1 MSHRYVLVGGGMAAD
16 AAAKAIR
23 AADPQGAVT
32 LVTAEPDAPYR
43 RPHLSKAL
51 WSGGAEAKAFLGTAG
66 HGVEVMTGRA
76 VTGIDTRA
84 HRVTLEDGQALEYDQ
99 LLIAAGARARRL
111 PGLPEEGPVVAY
123 RSFADYRLARSRAG
137 EGRRTLVVGG
147 GFVGAELAAG
157 LAAAGTAVH
166 MAFPETGLGAGRFP
180 AGLAEALTERY
191 RARGVDVHAGTKLD
205 AAERSGECVRVRL
218 TDGFEAEFDLVA
230 LGVGV
235 EPNVELAR
243 AAGLRVE
250 DGVVVDAALRVID
263 DSGSPVP
270 GVFAAGDV
278 ASFPWPRPL
287 GRSRVEHE
295 DAAVTMGAHAGRQM
309 VAQARGE
316 EPAPYEHLPFFYS
329 DLFSDGYEAVGRLD
343 GRLRMVEDW
352 KRPFEEGVV
361 YYLDG
366 DRVVGVL
373 LWNTWGQV
381 DAAREVIM
389 ADQPIADESS
399 LIGRLPA

>member
-84 HRVTLEDGQALEYDQ
+84 RRVTLEDGQALEYDQ
-99 LLIAAGARARRL
+99 LLIATGARARRL

-191 RARGVDVHAGTKLD
+191 RARGVDVHGGTKLD

-278 ASFPWPRPL
+278 ASFPWP
-287 GRSRVEHE
+287 
-295 DAAVTMGAHAGRQM
+295 
-309 VAQARGE
+309 
-316 EPAPYEHLPFFYS
+316 
-329 DLFSDGYEAVGRLD
+329 
-343 GRLRMVEDW
+343 
-352 KRPFEEGVV
+352 
-361 YYLDG
+361 
-366 DRVVGVL
+366 
-373 LWNTWGQV
+373 
-381 DAAREVIM
+381 
-389 ADQPIADESS
+389 
-399 LIGRLPA
+399 

>member
-191 RARGVDVHAGTKLD
+191 RARGVDVQGPIPGDTVF
-205 AAERSGECVRVRL
+205 VR
-218 TDGFEAEFDLVA
+218 A
-230 LGVGV
+230 
-235 EPNVELAR
+235 
-243 AAGLRVE
+243 
-250 DGVVVDAALRVID
+250 
-263 DSGSPVP
+263 
-270 GVFAAGDV
+270 
-278 ASFPWPRPL
+278 
-287 GRSRVEHE
+287 
-295 DAAVTMGAHAGRQM
+295 
-309 VAQARGE
+309 ARGE
-316 EPAPYEHLPFFYS
+316 FDCVLAAYHDQGLIPVKLLAFGSAVNVTLGLPIVRTSVDHGTAFDIAGQGKADAGS
-329 DLFSDGYEAVGRLD
+329 MIEAVRL
-343 GRLRMVEDW
+343 
-352 KRPFEEGVV
+352 
-361 YYLDG
+361 
-366 DRVVGVL
+366 
-373 LWNTWGQV
+373 
-381 DAAREVIM
+381 AARLARGDSE
-389 ADQPIADESS
+389 
-399 LIGRLPA
+399 